1 MNAQP
6 LKPQTRYAESDGLSI
21 AYQVFGSG
29 TQDLVVIPGI
39 VSHLDADWE
48 DPRHAD
54 MWHRLGQAFRVIVF
68 DKRGQGL
75 SDNFEGAS
83 TLEQRMDD
91 VRAVMR
97 AAGSERAVLFALSEG
112 GSMGAL
118 FTATY
123 PAMVDKLVL
132 CGAIVRFTR
141 ADDFRNWAIIW
152 SRLARVVASG
162 RPRSPS
168 LPPNSRMTMEG
179 W

>member
-1 MNAQP
+1 MNAEQGTP
-6 LKPQTRYAESDGLSI
+6 ETRYAESDGLSI

-29 TQDLVVIPGI
+29 AQDLVIIPGI
-39 VSHLDADWE
+39 VSHLEADWG
-48 DPRHAD
+48 DPGHAH
-54 MWHRLGQAFRVIVF
+54 MWRRLGQTFRVILF

-118 FTATY
+118 CSRQPIPGWWTSWCCA
-123 PAMVDKLVL
+123 ARW
-132 CGAIVRFTR
+132 CG
-141 ADDFRNWAIIW
+141 
-152 SRLARVVASG
+152 SRG
-162 RPRSPS
+162 RRTFHTIQRWRSICMP
-168 LPPNSRMTMEG
+168 
-179 W
+179 